1 MTFVSPEWF
10 LLIPAG
16 LVAAWLWPR
25 CRTRSPVRAVLLA
38 LLVVALAHP
47 LLRRARPGLDLF
59 VLVDRSASA
68 AEALAR
74 SLPEWEGLIQKA
86 KKPEDQLAFIDY
98 GAAAQL
104 RGTTGSGE
112 VDPEESRTALAVRF
126 ALSQTRKDRLSR
138 FLVLSDGYSTE
149 PLQTALEHHL
159 GCVGICLRAGVGCC
173 MSDILLFSL
182 QSVLHTCTMG
192 ALRIHSNSGPA
203 TLQVPVV

>member
-25 CRTRSPVRAVLLA
+25 CRPHSPVRAVLLG

-47 LLRRARPGLDLF
+47 LIRRARPGLDLF

-74 SLPEWEGLIQKA
+74 SLPEWEALIQKA

-104 RGTTGSGE
+104 RGTTGAGE
-112 VDPEESRTALAVRF
+112 VDP
-126 ALSQTRKDRLSR
+126 
-138 FLVLSDGYSTE
+138 
-149 PLQTALEHHL
+149 
-159 GCVGICLRAGVGCC
+159 
-173 MSDILLFSL
+173 
-182 QSVLHTCTMG
+182 
-192 ALRIHSNSGPA
+192 
-203 TLQVPVV
+203 